1 MARTHVGRFLIESQ
15 VGGGGMG
22 KVYRGRDP
30 DTGSL
35 VAIKLIRD
43 LGEADLRRFQRE
55 TRALAGLRHPG
66 IVRYVEHGTTPDGE
80 AYLVMEWLEGEDLR
94 ARLGRAGLT
103 IEETVT
109 LARKVAEALAEVHA
123 QGLVH
128 RDIKPANLFLVGG
141 RVDQVRLID
150 LGLVRR
156 MDASADLTRTGA
168 ALGTPAYMSPEQA
181 RGQREI
187 DGRSDLFSL
196 GCVLFKCLT
205 GHAPFEGTGIM
216 AMLAKMLLEDVP
228 RPRASRPDVPAGLDA
243 IVGRLTR
250 KEPIERFQT
259 ARELLEALEDLDT
272 SEIDTAATF
281 MPSMRSPALTT
292 GEQRVLAM
300 VLVGPRTARA
310 LRASSLDGPAS
321 GPKPGALAHALEAG
335 LDDDPPPELGARVA
349 EAVIEHRGRIDRLL
363 DGTRIVTFS
372 GASLASD
379 QASRAVECALAIRGL
394 WPGVPIAVAT
404 EWSQTYEVGA
414 AGGAIDRAVLLLAQS
429 TRALLREDPATRRDT
444 IPVPPGDLPPRSGAG
459 PISSDGPPSERGV
472 PPSLVALAPPSF
484 DSVPPSQVTS
494 APSSRGPSTKQ
505 APTWIALDRVTS
517 ALLAGRFEVEEI
529 EGELT
534 LVGARDL
541 IGGARTLLGRPSPF
555 VGREWEMSS
564 ILRLFRE
571 AVEEPVARAV
581 LVTAPAGMGK
591 SRLAH
596 EVVTAIQREHPGVV
610 VWAARADSLRA
621 GSPFSLLGQALR
633 IAAGIR
639 QNEPAAR
646 RRSHLQSFVAAHVK
660 PESRDRVTAFL
671 GEIADAPFDPAAFP
685 ELRAARSDPTRMA
698 EQLRA
703 AFCELLAGAC
713 GERPVVLVLEDLHW
727 GDLPS
732 VRILDGALGDL
743 ERAPW
748 MILAFARPDVHEVF
762 PRLWFERTLQE
773 VRLKPL
779 ARKAAEQLIREALGA
794 SVSAETVARIETQ
807 AEGNAFYLEE
817 LVRAVAERG
826 GSISDTFPD
835 TVVAMAHARFEG
847 LDPSLRRMLRAA
859 SIFGDV
865 FWLRGVE
872 ALLGGTTLTASV
884 SDLLSA
890 RELVARRSAGRF
902 EGEEELAFRHTMVR
916 EAAYATLTPAD
927 RALGHRLAGEWL
939 EQHAE
944 SDAMLLAKHF
954 DLGGDAARA
963 ATWYHRASAQSR
975 SAFDLDACIDR
986 AKRALVLGPT
996 EEHKLAAAELLADAY
1011 GWRFDWA
1018 SAMPYIET
1026 ILVLTEP
1033 GCAAFCGALSYK
1045 LTAALLLARPTELM
1059 DGIQTALQVEP
1070 IGEADVPMAIQA
1082 MAVAIIVLGLTGQR
1096 DTAATLLRKIDALAA
1111 SRQASDPLLRA
1122 QWQLANVYPHVWG
1135 GSDVWAAFEH
1145 ARAAHATFL
1154 EMGDLRSAMY
1164 ASTYVAQARARLGD
1178 PEQAERD
1185 LRKIPRSGLNIL
1197 SMAADSN
1204 LVRVLLQ
1211 RGSLEEAR
1219 ARIDAR
1225 LLSARMEAS
1234 PGAAIA
1240 EVAARCELGEIALR
1254 AGDPALA
1261 EREITTALDTGLRM
1275 IALDLPPALA
1285 VLASARLALGHPAEA
1300 LAAAREAVAALGV
1313 TGTTGFRDAEIFL
1326 VHAEALHAAGELD
1339 AARAAI
1345 VAARDRLLAQAERI
1359 TDPAMRR
1366 SFLEGIAEN
1375 ARTLALAKDWLLPEA

>member
-1 MARTHVGRFLIESQ
+1 MGRTQVGRFQIEAQ

-22 KVYRGRDP
+22 KVNRGKDP
-30 DTGSL
+30 HTGGL

-43 LGEADLRRFQRE
+43 LGEADLRRFERE

-66 IVRYVEHGTTPDGE
+66 IVRYVEHGTTPEGE

-103 IEETVT
+103 VEETVT
-109 LARKVAEALAEVHA
+109 LARKVAETLVVVHG

-150 LGLVRR
+150 LGLVRG
-156 MDASADLTRTGA
+156 MSTATDLTRSGA

-205 GHAPFEGTGIM
+205 GRAPFEGTGIM

-228 RPRASRPDVPAGLDA
+228 RTRAARPEVPEALDA
-243 IVGRLTR
+243 LVARLTR
-250 KEPIERFQT
+250 KDPAERYQT
-259 ARELLEALEDLDT
+259 ARELLEALDELDA
-272 SEIDTAATF
+272 EALDAGVPF
-281 MPSMRSPALTT
+281 LPSVRAPALTA

-310 LRASSLDGPAS
+310 AEAGELDEDP
-321 GPKPGALAHALEAG
+321 PEALASRLATA
-335 LDDDPPPELGARVA
+335 VA
-349 EAVIEHRGRIDRLL
+349 EHRGRIEHLL

-379 QASRAVECALAIRGL
+379 QASRAVECALAIRAL

-404 EWSQTYEVGA
+404 EWSQTQDSGPQ
-414 AGGAIDRAVLLLAQS
+414 GGAIERAVLLLGQS
-429 TRALLREDPATRRDT
+429 ARAILRDDPEPKRDT
-444 IPVPPGDLPPRSGAG
+444 LPTPPLDLPQRSTIPDAA
-459 PISSDGPPSERGV
+459 PASAEGPP
-472 PPSLVALAPPSF
+472 PS
-484 DSVPPSQVTS
+484 SQVTPP
-494 APSSRGPSTKQ
+494 PSSRGPSGRRG
-505 APTWIALDRVTS
+505 PSGIALDRVTA
-517 ALLAGRFEVEEI
+517 ALLAGRFDVEERD
-529 EGELT
+529 GELT
-534 LVGARDL
+534 LIGARDL
-541 IGGARTLLGRPSPF
+541 IGGARTLLGKPSPF
-555 VGREWEMSS
+555 VGREWEVSS
-564 ILRLFRE
+564 ILRLFHE

-596 EVVTAIQREHPGVV
+596 EVVSAIQREHPGVV

-633 IAAGIR
+633 VAAGIR
-639 QNEPAAR
+639 QNEPAIR
-646 RRSHLQSFVAAHVK
+646 RRAHLQSFVSAHVA
-660 PESRDRVTAFL
+660 PSARARVTTFL
-671 GEIADAPFDPAAFP
+671 GEIAGAPFDAATIP
-685 ELRAARSDPTRMA
+685 ELRAARSDPALMT

-703 AFCELLAGAC
+703 AFCELLAGVC
-713 GERPVVLVLEDLHW
+713 SGSPLVLVLEDLHW

-748 MILAFARPDVHEVF
+748 MILAFGRPDVHEVF

-779 ARKAAEQLIREALGA
+779 ARKAAEQLVRDALGPA
-794 SVSAETVARIETQ
+794 VSPETIARIESQ

-847 LDPSLRRMLRAA
+847 LDPGLRRMLRAA

-884 SDLLSA
+884 SDLLGA
-890 RELVARRSAGRF
+890 RELVTRRPAGRF
-902 EGEEELAFRHTMVR
+902 EDEEELSFRHTMVR

-944 SDAMLLAKHF
+944 TDAMLLAKHF
-954 DLGGDAARA
+954 DLGGDPARA
-963 ATWYHRASAQSR
+963 ATYYQRAAAQSR
-975 SAFDLDACIDR
+975 SAFDLAGCIDR

-996 EEHKLAAAELLADAY
+996 EDHKLCAAELLADAH
-1011 GWRFDWA
+1011 GWRFEWA
-1018 SAMPYIET
+1018 AAMPYIET

-1033 GCAAFCGALSYK
+1033 GCTAFCTALAYK
-1045 LTAALLLARPTELM
+1045 VTAALLLMRPAELM
-1059 DGIQTALQVEP
+1059 EGIATAQALEPAAEGDIPMALQAIATAVV
-1070 IGEADVPMAIQA
+1070 ALCLMA
-1082 MAVAIIVLGLTGQR
+1082 QR
-1096 DTAATLLRKIDALAA
+1096 DAAAALLAKIDALAGD
-1111 SRQASDPLLRA
+1111 RKETDPLVRG
-1122 QWQLANVYPHVWG
+1122 QWHLAHIYPHVWG
-1135 GSDVWAAFEH
+1135 GQDPWAVFEH
-1145 ARAAHATFL
+1145 ARAARAAFL
-1154 EMGDLRSAMY
+1154 EVGEIRSAMY
-1164 ASTYVAQARARLGD
+1164 ARSYEALARARLGD

-1185 LRKIPRSGLNIL
+1185 LAEMPRSGLTIL
-1197 SMAADSN
+1197 SMSVDGH
-1204 LVRVLLQ
+1204 LLRVLIQ
-1211 RGSLEEAR
+1211 RGRLDEAR
-1219 ARIDAR
+1219 AHIETRILSVRAESSPAAAMVEAVAR
-1225 LLSARMEAS
+1225 W
-1234 PGAAIA
+1234 
-1240 EVAARCELGEIALR
+1240 ELGEIALLD
-1254 AGDPALA
+1254 GDPAAA
-1261 EREITTALDTGLRM
+1261 ERGIVSALDTGLRM
-1275 IALDLPPALA
+1275 IPLDLPAALA
-1285 VLASARLALGHPAEA
+1285 VLAAARLAMGRPAEA
-1300 LAAAREAVAALGV
+1300 LATAREAVAALQL
-1313 TGTTGFRDAEIFL
+1313 TGTTGFRDAQVFL
-1326 VHAEALHAAGELD
+1326 VHAEALHAAGEHE
-1339 AARAAI
+1339 AARSAI
-1345 VAARDRLLAQAERI
+1345 TAARDRVLAQAEPI
-1359 TDPAMRR
+1359 TDAALRA
-1366 SFLEGIAEN
+1366 SFLEAIPEN
-1375 ARTLALAKDWLLPEA
+1375 ARTLALAREWLPPEPPTS